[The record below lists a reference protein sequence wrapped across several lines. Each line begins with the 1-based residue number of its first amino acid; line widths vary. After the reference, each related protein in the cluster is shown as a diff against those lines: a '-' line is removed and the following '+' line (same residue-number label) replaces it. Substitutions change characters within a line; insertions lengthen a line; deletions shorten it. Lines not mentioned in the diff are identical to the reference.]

1 MSNTFITEE
10 TNIVMKGDGI
20 VKFGDFCII
29 HPKATIIAEEGC
41 VIEFGDYNIIEEN
54 VLIRAV
60 PKFNTLLNNISPV
73 EIIIGNY
80 NHIKVGC
87 KLENT
92 SMIDN
97 NILEYYVESEDCSI
111 ESNVLITSNV
121 KLPKRASIKT
131 GSVVINNKM
140 ILSNTGFK
148 ENEHQKYIQEVS
160 KVLFDVFSNEF
171 KRRQLTSS

>member
-1 MSNTFITEE
+1 MSSTFITEE
-10 TNIVMKGDGI
+10 TNIIMKGDGI

-54 VLIRAV
+54 VVIKAV
-60 PKFNTLLNNISPV
+60 PKFNALVNNVSPV

-92 SMIDN
+92 NMIDN
-97 NILEYYVESEDCSI
+97 NILDYYVECEDCLI
-111 ESNVLITSNV
+111 ESNVLISANM
-121 KLPKRASIKT
+121 KLPKKASIKSL
-131 GSVVINNKM
+131 SVIVNNRM
-140 ILSNTGFK
+140 ILYNTSFK
-148 ENEHQKYIQEVS
+148 ENEHQKYIQEIS
-160 KVLFDVFSNEF
+160 KVLFDIFSNEF